1 MPSAPMLHTSFAPY
15 LTQQRVFSR
24 VIKLL
29 FAAAGCYWI
38 VIYGFQV
45 LGWIDHLTLKTLRDG
60 QTMIYFVLLT
70 LWGMEYMRETKRLK
84 KIISV
89 ADASGSRVHD
99 LALSQVPSLG
109 STLTILWPLGSGPAA
124 MIYTLINIGGLIL
137 AATLICLRYFA
148 AFKSI

>member
-1 MPSAPMLHTSFAPY
+1 MLHSSFAPY
-15 LTQQRVFSR
+15 LSQQQVFSR

-45 LGWIDHLTLKTLRDG
+45 LGWIDHHTLKTLRDG

-89 ADASGSRVHD
+89 ADASGSRVQD
-99 LALSQVPSLG
+99 LALSEVLSNG
-109 STLTILWPLGSGPAA
+109 TALTILWPLGSGPAA
-124 MIYTLINIGGLIL
+124 LMYTLINIGGLVL
-137 AATLICLRYFA
+137 AATLICMRYIA